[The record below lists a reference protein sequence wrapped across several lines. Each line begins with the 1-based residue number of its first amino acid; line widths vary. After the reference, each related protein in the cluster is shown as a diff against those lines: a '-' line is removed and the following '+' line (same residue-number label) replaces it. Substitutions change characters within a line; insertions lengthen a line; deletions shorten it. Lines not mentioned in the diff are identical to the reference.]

1 MFAAEA
7 TILNPASTDA
17 QQRSMEQS
25 LAKVRQAF

>member
-17 QQRSMEQS
+17 QLLAVEQQ
-25 LAKVRQAF
+25 LAKVRQAY